1 MKIEEEVLYLDQRIE
16 VEQIDTLKDN
26 INDVEKIVVQTNDIH
41 PAVMQLL
48 FCVTQEK
55 EVVVEDQFN
64 ERFFKNLHIQAS

>member
-48 FCVTQEK
+48 FCVSQEK